1 MHSVKKPMKKR
12 INKSSMGVNVSS
24 KILLDTKVEPQIIMH
39 TKAKICPI
47 PVLFFILVY
56 YIKKWWRIEKIYENI
71 WSYVIV
77 VEALVMALLIC
88 YSWFKEGDFMGGLCV
103 LLLMMFCVGWILCV
117 FFLSM
122 LIPLLIIYN
131 GIVGIVCFILYF
143 VLRKKSVFTKYT
155 EGYKHVL
162 STILK
167 YGLIVYGSI
176 SLVFSIILAIL
187 SYC

>member
-1 MHSVKKPMKKR
+1 
-12 INKSSMGVNVSS
+12 
-24 KILLDTKVEPQIIMH
+24 
-39 TKAKICPI
+39 
-47 PVLFFILVY
+47 
-56 YIKKWWRIEKIYENI
+56 
-71 WSYVIV
+71 
-77 VEALVMALLIC
+77 
-88 YSWFKEGDFMGGLCV
+88 
-103 LLLMMFCVGWILCV
+103 MMFCVGWILCV

-162 STILK
+162 SSILK

-176 SLVFSIILAIL
+176 SLVFTGNQRIIAGNAQFTGIAAGRGVGFTTGLLLLREGLGMRETPIRPH
-187 SYC
+187 SWH

>member
-1 MHSVKKPMKKR
+1 MP
-12 INKSSMGVNVSS
+12 
-24 KILLDTKVEPQIIMH
+24 LLM
-39 TKAKICPI
+39 C
-47 PVLFFILVY
+47 
-56 YIKKWWRIEKIYENI
+56 YIYI
-71 WSYVIV
+71 
-77 VEALVMALLIC
+77 
-88 YSWFKEGDFMGGLCV
+88 KEGDYMGGLCV

-131 GIVGIVCFILYF
+131 GIVGIVCIILYF

-155 EGYKHVL
+155 EGYKHIL
-162 STILK
+162 SSILK

-176 SLVFSIILAIL
+176 SLLFSIILAVL